1 MIGLLTGA
9 TTVALPSSHA
19 ARSAAPHAL
28 SRRAILSGISFAASS
43 VLSPSASVAE
53 DYGGLGFGGFAAQ
66 MQAESEAARQARMT
80 PGETAKAAY
89 GEQVQDPFSGMRAA
103 DPGRPSRFAD
113 ELPPMAADERRKRA
127 EAAKELSRNTRAAPQ
142 VSKNELRVAGTK
154 ATATDEFT
162 LSFGSERP
170 LGLKLK
176 DLRVGFEYG
185 TTEGTSRVLV
195 SDVTPGGQADAT
207 GKVSID
213 DIVVAVD
220 GINVERETA
229 KQITQRLAS
238 ARAAG
243 KPVDVTFKDA
253 LAFNA
258 KLSDARLD
266 KTVATTIAPATDT
279 EEAQVLAVNRLSV
292 PPECRRTAQNG
303 DLLEI
308 RYTGRLA
315 DGTVFDGMQLAERF
329 MDDTIQFVLGR
340 QPAGQFPP
348 SWDVGLVGICVGER
362 REIDVPPVLGF
373 GPKGLPKRGVPPNAR
388 LIYDVE
394 AVAINA
400 LSTP

>member
-1 MIGLLTGA
+1 
-9 TTVALPSSHA
+9 
-19 ARSAAPHAL
+19 
-28 SRRAILSGISFAASS
+28 
-43 VLSPSASVAE
+43 
-53 DYGGLGFGGFAAQ
+53 
-66 MQAESEAARQARMT
+66 MT
-80 PGETAKAAY
+80 PGDAAKAAY
-89 GEQVQDPFSGMRAA
+89 GEQVQDPFSGVRAV
-103 DPGRPSRFAD
+103 DPGRPNRFAD

-127 EAAKELSRNTRAAPQ
+127 EVAKELSKNTRAAPQ
-142 VSKNELRVAGTK
+142 VSKNEFRAAGAK
-154 ATATDEFT
+154 VSATDEFT
-162 LSFGSERP
+162 LTFGTERP

-220 GINVERETA
+220 GVNVERETA

-238 ARAAG
+238 AKAAG

-253 LAFNA
+253 LAFNS
-258 KLSDARLD
+258 KLSDSRLD
-266 KTVATTIAPATDT
+266 KTVATTIAPATET

-292 PPECRRTAQNG
+292 PPECKRTAQNG

-388 LIYDVE
+388 LIYNVE